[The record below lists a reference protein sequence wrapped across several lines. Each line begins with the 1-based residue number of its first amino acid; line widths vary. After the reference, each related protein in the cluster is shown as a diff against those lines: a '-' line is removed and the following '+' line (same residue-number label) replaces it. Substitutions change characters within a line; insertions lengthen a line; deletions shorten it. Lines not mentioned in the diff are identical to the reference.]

1 MKKRNAMICMLAA
14 GLLAACQSPTK
25 SEKSDV
31 NAETSEQT
39 AVASTLTAIPFTV
52 AERYFLKNNAQPL
65 ESPTITTE
73 EAFQAL
79 FGAAA
84 VIGENGKPTPIDFA
98 TQYVIAVAKPET
110 NIATS
115 LQPVSLKRD
124 KEGDIV
130 FTYQVKKGE
139 KQSFTVVPC
148 LLIIVDKSETG
159 HVVLKEI
166 D

>member
-14 GLLAACQSPTK
+14 CLLAACQSPTK
-25 SEKSDV
+25 SEKADAH
-31 NAETSEQT
+31 AESSEQA
-39 AVASTLTAIPFTV
+39 AVASSQSAIPFTV

-65 ESPTITTE
+65 ESPAITTE
-73 EAFQAL
+73 QAFRAL

-84 VIGENGKPTPIDFA
+84 VMGENGKPTPVDFA

-110 NIATS
+110 DIATS
-115 LQPVSLKRD
+115 LEPVSLKRD

-130 FTYQVKKGE
+130 FTYRVKKGE
-139 KQSFTVVPC
+139 KQSFTTVPC
-148 LLIIVDKSETG
+148 LLIIVNKSETG
-159 HVVLKEI
+159 NVVLKEI